1 MGTFGLAQ
9 ALYLHRLIGVQ
20 ESAAAL
26 RDAHHNARDLANVEF
41 VVGRT
46 EDVLAGLAEPATAV
60 IVDPPRVGC
69 RLGALTALLQLAP
82 RRLVYVSCDAST
94 LARDLRVLTDGGFTL
109 RSVQPID
116 MFPQTYHVETVSLLT
131 TSP

>member
-1 MGTFGLAQ
+1 
-9 ALYLHRLIGVQ
+9 
-20 ESAAAL
+20 
-26 RDAHHNARDLANVEF
+26 
-41 VVGRT
+41 
-46 EDVLAGLAEPATAV
+46 
-60 IVDPPRVGC
+60 VDPPRIGC
-69 RLGALTALLQLAP
+69 RSGALKALLQLAP

-131 TSP
+131 GSP